1 MLRNDW
7 NPSLSL
13 FLLFASSMSLL
24 SNRSE
29 AALASD
35 LTQASAKS
43 LSLLLLLDALTKASC
58 FSSMTPKL
66 AKMSFFLRSKFAL
79 PSEDKTKADDDEEE
93 EEEDVGEVVARDVPC
108 RMLRRFS
115 TVIESENAV
124 DGKEG
129 GGMKSPPPGMV
140 KPVVG

>member
-1 MLRNDW
+1 M
-7 NPSLSL
+7 
-13 FLLFASSMSLL
+13 

-58 FSSMTPKL
+58 FSSMAPKL

-79 PSEDKTKADDDEEE
+79 PSEERTKADDDEEE
-93 EEEDVGEVVARDVPC
+93 EEDVGEFVARDVPC

-115 TVIESENAV
+115 TVIESENVV
-124 DGKEG
+124 DGNEG

-140 KPVVG
+140 KPEVG

>member
-1 MLRNDW
+1 MLRNDS

-58 FSSMTPKL
+58 FSSMAPKL

-79 PSEDKTKADDDEEE
+79 PSEDRTKADDDD

>member
-1 MLRNDW
+1 
-7 NPSLSL
+7 
-13 FLLFASSMSLL
+13 MSLL

-79 PSEDKTKADDDEEE
+79 PSEDRTKADDDD

-115 TVIESENAV
+115 TVIESENVV
-124 DGKEG
+124 DGNEG

-140 KPVVG
+140 KPEVG